1 MANKSAAIEPYDLG
15 IEEVNG
21 QFQLMLR
28 GSPVLDPI
36 GKSPVVHVAPNLLEH
51 MINEFMMFPSLSVDT
66 SGVVTEPTFIGSYR
80 LLGFQRKWIDTGE
93 DNYTQEFRHLLVHD
107 SFFRPLPGPERED
120 QIALWQPV
128 DSWLTRVGAPRF
140 DADFVEDGTCEA
152 AYGVDLAQMDA
163 YRQSAEVLESVF
175 DRLDPEEKAAVVY
188 LANAHGLSMVP
199 ALALVTGEISEHQF
213 AQAVIGSERLM
224 AVYPDVESDEYV
236 VAMRGMSAAARA
248 SMDYIAV
255 YRRGTAVER
264 LIAVLEA
271 GKESGTVEFKS
282 SLRWDLREERKSKE
296 ITHAVVKTVAG
307 FLNTQGGT
315 LVIGVDDEGKVP
327 GIEIDRF
334 ESADKF
340 ERHLYSVLTNAMG
353 ASAATFVKV
362 SMLKHAG
369 KSIALVECTR
379 ASAPLLVS
387 SGSGEGV
394 FYVRT
399 GPATISLP
407 REQMEEWKSVHWG

>member
-1 MANKSAAIEPYDLG
+1 MAKKTTTIEPYDLG
-15 IEEVNG
+15 IEALDG
-21 QFQLMLR
+21 HFQLTL
-28 GSPVLDPI
+28 GGTPVLDPI
-36 GKSPVVHVAPNLLEH
+36 GKMPVVHVAPGLLEH
-51 MINEFMMFPSLSVDT
+51 MINEFMMFPMLSVDT

-80 LLGFQRKWIDTGE
+80 LSGFQRRWIDTGE
-93 DNYTQEFRHLLVHD
+93 DNYTQEFQHLLVHD
-107 SFFRPLPGPERED
+107 NFFRPVPGPERVD

-128 DSWLTRVGAPRF
+128 DSWLARMGAPRF

-152 AYGVDLAQMDA
+152 AYGVDVAQMDA

-175 DRLDPEEKAAVVY
+175 SRLDPEEKAAAVY
-188 LANAHGLSMVP
+188 LANAYGLSIVP
-199 ALALVTGEISEHQF
+199 ALALVTGEVSEHQF

-224 AVYPDVESDEYV
+224 AVYPDMESEEYV
-236 VAMRGMSAAARA
+236 GVMRDMSSAARA
-248 SMDYIAV
+248 SLDYIAA

-264 LIAVLEA
+264 LIAVLEG

-282 SLRWDLREERKSKE
+282 SLRWDLREARKSKE
-296 ITHAVVKTVAG
+296 ITHAVVKTIAG

-315 LVIGVDDEGKVP
+315 LVIGVDDDGKML
-327 GIEIDRF
+327 GIEIDKF

-340 ERHLYSVLTNAMG
+340 ERHLYTALTNAMG
-353 ASAATFVKV
+353 ASAAPFVNV

-379 ASAPLLVS
+379 ASTPLLVS
-387 SGSGEGV
+387 SGSEEGV

-407 REQMEEWKSVHWG
+407 REQMEEWKSVHWN